1 MVNRSQSPTSSNKET
16 NVNSSSSFKFDTSQS
31 PVNSSSSFSMAPN
44 SIYNEDRNILV
55 CGSKGC
61 GKTSLIFT
69 ISRGIFPGS
78 FSPDLTPGRF
88 EGWSIGASAIP
99 VSASSPSKSSTSS
112 NSSYTHGGKEKVK
125 PYNVSLT
132 FWEDRPRL
140 NRDSESS
147 SSSSSEDEDTN
158 DNRTGMLVKIVKIG
172 NSRSINGRWINS
184 HSYKIIF

>member
-1 MVNRSQSPTSSNKET
+1 MVNQSQSPTSNKET
-16 NVNSSSSFKFDTSQS
+16 HVNSSSSFKFDTSQS
-31 PVNSSSSFSMAPN
+31 TANSSFSMAPN

-99 VSASSPSKSSTSS
+99 VSASSPTKSSSSS

-140 NRDSESS
+140 NLDIESS
-147 SSSSSEDEDTN
+147 SSSSSEDEEAN
-158 DNRTGMLVKIVKIG
+158 DNRPGM
-172 NSRSINGRWINS
+172 
-184 HSYKIIF
+184 